1 MMGSMSLPSK
11 HPIDDATAPT
21 LIEGDLPLDFGE
33 LPSESDLDF
42 LMPQPTAQGVSE
54 LQELYRRKFNRELTE
69 GEAQEILAHL
79 ITIVFNIYLT
89 QLECSDTDSMPEN
102 RTMTKS

>member
-1 MMGSMSLPSK
+1 MSLPSK

-21 LIEGDLPLDFGE
+21 LIEGDLSLDFGE

-42 LMPQPTAQGVSE
+42 LMPQPSAEGMND
-54 LQELYRRKFNRELTE
+54 LKALYRRKFNKELSD
-69 GEAQEILAHL
+69 GEAQEILSHL

-89 QLECSDTDSMPEN
+89 QLECSDTDSTPEN
-102 RTMTKS
+102 RTTTKS